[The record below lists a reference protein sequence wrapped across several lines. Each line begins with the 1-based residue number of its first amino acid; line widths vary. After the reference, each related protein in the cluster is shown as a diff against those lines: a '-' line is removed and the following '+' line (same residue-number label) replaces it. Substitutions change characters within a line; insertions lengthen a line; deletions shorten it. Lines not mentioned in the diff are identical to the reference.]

1 MLVFL
6 NGLSENT
13 AFLSGY
19 WWGKV
24 WFRVFFWFGILQ
36 AVRPVPL
43 IGLALLPL
51 CFASFARRPIVMAM
65 DAEEP
70 KEFGTP
76 RTKAAT
82 SKNSLSGLFILGAV
96 VVLSLG
102 TIWAASHRYQVSYEG
117 MMIRRLDRW
126 TGQVSICVADPAS
139 VGSEEGRFVEACA
152 DSQNNSK

>member
-1 MLVFL
+1 
-6 NGLSENT
+6 
-13 AFLSGY
+13 
-19 WWGKV
+19 
-24 WFRVFFWFGILQ
+24 
-36 AVRPVPL
+36 
-43 IGLALLPL
+43 
-51 CFASFARRPIVMAM
+51 MAM

-117 MMIRRLDRW
+117 MMIRRLDR
-126 TGQVSICVADPAS
+126 
-139 VGSEEGRFVEACA
+139 
-152 DSQNNSK
+152 